1 MATQSNTIL
10 PDKKE
15 KEMLQCLLSG
25 DQRHFTK
32 LYDAYSGALFS
43 IVTRWI
49 KDPGMAENLLQD
61 VFVKAW
67 RSRNQYDATKG
78 RVFTWLYN
86 VTRSTCIDHLRS
98 KAHKKNK
105 ASVLSDN
112 LPLLL
117 PDAHAGGFFSDG
129 IGLRKLVD
137 SLRKEE
143 KEVIE
148 LMYFKGYTQQ
158 QIAHIMNTPLG
169 TVKTRMTRA
178 IKNLRYYFKKDWQ
191 QSTAHI
197 SFNL

>member
-1 MATQSNTIL
+1 
-10 PDKKE
+10 
-15 KEMLQCLLSG
+15 MLQCLLSG
-25 DQRHFTK
+25 EQRHFTK
-32 LYDAYSGALFS
+32 LYDAYSGALFNM
-43 IVTRWI
+43 VGKWI

-67 RSRNQYDATKG
+67 RNRNQYDAAKG
-78 RVFTWLYN
+78 RIFTWLYN
-86 VTRSTCIDHLRS
+86 ITRSTCIDYLRS
-98 KAHKKNK
+98 KAHKQSK
-105 ASVLSDN
+105 ASILSDN

-117 PDAHAGGFFSDG
+117 PETHTGGFLPDH

-143 KEVIE
+143 KQVIE

-191 QSTAHI
+191 DAIERI
-197 SFNL
+197 SFN